1 MIDLYKHKQIRSA
14 NKIFII
20 IVSLL
25 SAILIFFLIFF
36 RLNESSLNESIWRV
50 GLKGQSVPKVFA
62 GYLKSKNKLQNE
74 NVELRNKLDEANL
87 QILSTTIYKD
97 ENKKLK
103 EILGRKEHANMVL
116 AEILSKPNKS
126 PYDIIVI
133 DVGNVDGIVVGQM
146 VIAKGSVPIGEIV
159 EVGKKNSKAK
169 LYSTPGTITEALF
182 EGNQIDLDLKGTGS
196 GGFEITIPKDVE
208 VHVGQAILSKQV
220 YSRIIALISGVV
232 STEHDSY
239 KKVLAKSPINI
250 QELSWVQVVI
260 E

>member
-1 MIDLYKHKQIRSA
+1 MIDLYKHKQTRSA
-14 NKIFII
+14 KKIFIVI
-20 IVSLL
+20 IALL
-25 SAILIFFLIFF
+25 AGLLVFFLIFF
-36 RLNESSLNESIWRV
+36 RLNENSLNESVWRI

-62 GYLKSKNKLQNE
+62 SYLKSKNKLQNE
-74 NVELRNKLDEANL
+74 NIELRNKLDESNL

-103 EILGRKEHANMVL
+103 EILGRKEHAGMVL
-116 AEILSKPNKS
+116 AQILSKPNKS
-126 PYDIIVI
+126 PYDIIVV
-133 DVGNVDGIVVGQM
+133 DVGSVDGITVGQK
-146 VIAKGSVPIGEIV
+146 VVAKGSVPIGEIA

-182 EGNQIDLDLKGTGS
+182 EGSQIDLDLKGTGS

-208 VHVGQAILSKQV
+208 VHVGQAILSKQI
-220 YSRIIALISGVV
+220 YSHIIALVSGVV

-250 QELSWVQVVI
+250 QELSWVQIVT